1 MNITKDEA
9 IRVLSRY
16 DNEHYRPNTR
26 EAHRMGIAAL
36 NRVEELEKE
45 LADERHRHDRYVD
58 FELAEAEELRKLKEE
73 RRWIP
78 VTERLPNLVPCGAG
92 SAYSEAVNVL
102 TSGRKVLTAVW
113 NGTRFLCDADYWE
126 AWGEKITHWTP
137 VLLPLPEAPC

>member
-1 MNITKDEA
+1 MNITKEEA
-9 IRVLSRY
+9 IRLLGRY
-16 DNEHYRPNTR
+16 DTEYYTPQTR

-78 VTERLPNLVPCGAG
+78 VTEMLPEQGQEVIVYDGG
-92 SAYSEAVNVL
+92 VL
-102 TSGRKVLTAVW
+102 KPKVFCYLFWDKDFDNWARV
-113 NGTRFLCDADYWE
+113 
-126 AWGEKITHWTP
+126 THWM
-137 VLLPLPEAPC
+137 PLPEAPKEVE

>member
-36 NRVEELEKE
+36 NRVEELEAE

-78 VTERLPNLVPCGAG
+78 VTERLPEQGQEVIVYDGGTLKP
-92 SAYSEAVNVL
+92 
-102 TSGRKVLTAVW
+102 KVFCYLFWDKHFDSWARV
-113 NGTRFLCDADYWE
+113 
-126 AWGEKITHWTP
+126 THWM
-137 VLLPLPEAPC
+137 PLPEAPKEVE